1 MPSWGNWEND
11 ELFVILRP
19 VCKNANMANLLVD
32 VGYTALKAAWADGIT
47 LGKTFRYQG
56 ERTYDFI
63 AGLVKRNRPEIMV
76 ICSVSEITEQNIA
89 RLRKL
94 CDRLLLIDPVHT
106 EILSELSLPS
116 ECLTPDRASS
126 AVACR
131 HLFKGRGCTIFD
143 FGTMMPVDFLD
154 KDRHYE
160 GGDISLGCRTRFKSV
175 NRYSK
180 TLPLLDTPDVFQDMG
195 DSIPSSISSG
205 VVLGME
211 YEIKGYIERYP
222 ENMVIFT
229 GGDANYF
236 AKRMKNSIFVVCNL
250 VLMGLSLIA
259 VRYDD
264 RQ

>member
-1 MPSWGNWEND
+1 MLSWGNWEND

-63 AGLVKRNRPEIMV
+63 ASLVKKNRPETMV
-76 ICSVSEITEQNIA
+76 ISSVSEITEQNVS
-89 RLRKL
+89 RLRKC
-94 CDRLLLIDPVHT
+94 CDRLIMIDPLHT
-106 EILSELSLPS
+106 ELFSELYLP
-116 ECLTPDRASS
+116 ECITPDRAAA

-143 FGTMMPVDFLD
+143 FGTMMTVDFLD
-154 KDRHYE
+154 TDGRYE
-160 GGDISLGCRTRFKSV
+160 GGNISLGCRTRFKSV
-175 NRYSK
+175 NRYSG
-180 TLPLLDTPDVFQDMG
+180 TLPLLDTPETLMEMG
-195 DSIPSSISSG
+195 DSVKSSISSG
-205 VVLGME
+205 IILGME
-211 YEIKGYIERYP
+211 YEIKGYIDRYP
-222 ENMVIFT
+222 ENIVIFT

-236 AKRMKNSIFVVCNL
+236 AKRMKNAIFVVCNL

-259 VRYDD
+259 VRYDEKK
-264 RQ
+264 